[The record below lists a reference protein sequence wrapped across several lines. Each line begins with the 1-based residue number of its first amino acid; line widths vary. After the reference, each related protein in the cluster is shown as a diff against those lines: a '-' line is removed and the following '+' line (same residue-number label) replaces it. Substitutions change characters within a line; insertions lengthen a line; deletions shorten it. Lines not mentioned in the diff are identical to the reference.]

1 MRVTWHP
8 QAEEEL
14 IESARFYDQRVAG
27 LGADFLD
34 AVDATIDQIA
44 SDPQRF
50 QIVEHGIQRCRMK
63 RFPYCVYFRYVSS
76 GIRILIVKH
85 HSRDLHSWKT
95 RR

>member
-14 IESARFYDQRVAG
+14 IESARFYDYRVTG
-27 LGADFLD
+27 LGTDFLD

-50 QIVEHGIQRCRMK
+50 PIAEHGIQRCRIK
-63 RFPYCVYFRYVSS
+63 RFPYCVYFRYRSS
-76 GIRILIVKH
+76 EVRILVVKH
-85 HSRDLHSWKT
+85 HSRDRDYWKT

>member
-14 IESARFYDQRVAG
+14 IESARFYDQRVTG
-27 LGADFLD
+27 LGAEFLE
-34 AVDATIDQIA
+34 AVDATIDQIV

-50 QIVEHGIQRCRMK
+50 PIVEHYIQRCRIK
-63 RFPYCVYFRYVSS
+63 RFPYCVYFRYLSG

-85 HSRDLHSWKT
+85 HSRDPDYWKT